1 MASLELIDEI
11 VEEIMKAREITL
23 PKICVKSLFLTYWAY
38 AVNTYDVK
46 YFNKQLNKIMRPNVG
61 CLILCEKGTGKSL
74 TVSLLRDLFST
85 VENERKKKYQSIKEI
100 KIGIYERA
108 AIPSNEG
115 KKIIDDF
122 YATHGR
128 NCVAVYRNVSTAK
141 SLCLTYSQ
149 AKRYNTNNILFNVDE
164 MGGVIED
171 VCSKTPSI
179 SGKEFWRS
187 LNELFDG
194 VCTMGESVT
203 AKTELIETQFD
214 VGANFI
220 FTSTAEFLKDYH
232 VQKKYQQSIQAGL
245 ARRLLFIN
253 CPPIDLWNADMKM
266 YNYNIL
272 KFKSEIDAILSEM
285 PRGHSFSFDDELKNI
300 LELPASD
307 PRKGVVIFDEYLIM
321 LYCTVLAVWTGD
333 KAIGIKHWDYML
345 SVFNEI
351 KALSMDVIK
360 DDTTSYDRICTFMR
374 EYMESKS
381 KKKVPLVMIKDF
393 CVRGRLCF
401 DSKFKKWFDGL
412 CNDFVSANTSK
423 YIIER
428 NQMYAWLDDNFAFS
442 EGGSNG

>member
-1 MASLELIDEI
+1 LAELELIDEI

-23 PKICVKSLFLTYWAY
+23 PKICIKALFLTYWAY
-38 AVNTYDVK
+38 AVNTYDIK
-46 YFNKQLNKIMRPNVG
+46 YYNRQLNRIIRPNVG

-74 TVSLLRDLFST
+74 TVSLLRDLFLT
-85 VENERKKKYQSIKEI
+85 VETERKNRYERIKEL
-100 KIGIYERA
+100 KIGIYERS
-108 AIPSNEG
+108 AIPSAEN
-115 KKIIDDF
+115 KKMMEDF

-128 NCVAVYRNVSTAK
+128 GCVSIHRNVSTAK

-149 AKRYNTNNILFNVDE
+149 TKNCNTNNILFNIDE

-179 SGKEFWRS
+179 SGKEFWQL

-194 VCTMGESVT
+194 NCTMGASVT
-203 AKTELIETQFD
+203 SKNESIESQFD

-245 ARRLLFIN
+245 ARRLFFIN
-253 CPPIDLWNADMKM
+253 CPPIDLWNADMRM
-266 YNYNIL
+266 HSYNIT
-272 KFKSEIDAILSEM
+272 KFKPMIDEILSEI
-285 PRGHSFSFDDELKNI
+285 PRGKMFSFNNELKEI
-300 LELPASD
+300 LELPASN
-307 PRKGVVIFDEYLIM
+307 PRKGVVIFDEYFIM
-321 LYCTVLAVWTGD
+321 LYCTVLAVWTGSD
-333 KAIGIKHWDYML
+333 FIELRHWEYVL
-345 SVFNEI
+345 SIFNEI
-351 KALSMDVIK
+351 KALSMDVVK

-374 EYMESKS
+374 EYLEAKS

-393 CVRGRLCF
+393 CVRSKLCF

-428 NQMYAWLDDNFAFS
+428 NQMYAWLSDNFAFS
-442 EGGSNG
+442 EGG